1 MHALGTYPSMFLLTF
16 IREKTRFCEPS
27 RIGTLEPSPNQ
38 LLNYIFIRLK
48 LFTALTA
55 YHFCFSSRMEKGKIY
70 DTSGSG
76 GAFSIK

>member
-1 MHALGTYPSMFLLTF
+1 MN
-16 IREKTRFCEPS
+16 IREKTIFCEPA

-38 LLNYIFIRLK
+38 LLNYIFHSSEAFYGLNS
-48 LFTALTA
+48 LSLLL
-55 YHFCFSSRMEKGKIY
+55 SSRMEKGKIY